1 MYTSSHVVQLLL
13 LLLGGRLGSSP
24 VETKVNGW
32 AVKAP
37 GSRVE
42 DHPPP
47 GTLLFGVVQGFL
59 IVNWEMARG
68 FGSWNWGE
76 RVCQLGRWGQ

>member
-37 GSRVE
+37 KT
-42 DHPPP
+42 
-47 GTLLFGVVQGFL
+47 TLLQGPSCLVWFK
-59 IVNWEMARG
+59 V
-68 FGSWNWGE
+68 S
-76 RVCQLGRWGQ
+76 

>member
-37 GSRVE
+37 STRGSKT
-42 DHPPP
+42 
-47 GTLLFGVVQGFL
+47 TLLQGPSCLVWFK
-59 IVNWEMARG
+59 V
-68 FGSWNWGE
+68 S
-76 RVCQLGRWGQ
+76 

>member
-13 LLLGGRLGSSP
+13 LLGGRLGSSL

-37 GSRVE
+37 GHSSRVE
-42 DHPPP
+42 DRPPP
-47 GTLLFGVVQGFL
+47 GSSCLVWF
-59 IVNWEMARG
+59 
-68 FGSWNWGE
+68 
-76 RVCQLGRWGQ
+76 RVS